1 MSTVITIIVTILIFG
16 VLIVAH
22 EYGHFLVSRLCG
34 VVVEEFSVGMGPL
47 LWKKVRNGTQYS
59 IRAIPI
65 GGFCRLKGEDEDEED
80 RSSSDETVVYISE
93 DKITSDEGSI
103 LKASPLKRIF
113 IFAAGALMNFMTAV
127 LIFFVLM
134 LFSGTD
140 ASTTIATFT
149 DNSPALAAGMEVG
162 DRIVSIDGTEIKQWE
177 DISSVV
183 KYGTG
188 ESLSITVE
196 KQNGEIQTY
205 NVTPYFDEET
215 NSYLIG
221 ITPKAKTNVWHA
233 FIRSFEMLW
242 TYIKLIIQVFIG
254 LFTGK
259 YGLDAISGPIGA
271 AVMIGQYI
279 PQGLIYI
286 LSIAASIS
294 VSLGVFNLLPI
305 PALDGSRIL
314 FALIELIK
322 GSPVNKKAEGVVHF
336 FGFVALMALAVFIA
350 YKDIV
355 TFF

>member
-1 MSTVITIIVTILIFG
+1 M
-16 VLIVAH
+16 
-22 EYGHFLVSRLCG
+22 C
-34 VVVEEFSVGMGPL
+34 
-47 LWKKVRNGTQYS
+47 
-59 IRAIPI
+59 IRA
-65 GGFCRLKGEDEDEED
+65 R
-80 RSSSDETVVYISE
+80 
-93 DKITSDEGSI
+93 
-103 LKASPLKRIF
+103 
-113 IFAAGALMNFMTAV
+113 
-127 LIFFVLM
+127 
-134 LFSGTD
+134 
-140 ASTTIATFT
+140 
-149 DNSPALAAGMEVG
+149 
-162 DRIVSIDGTEIKQWE
+162 
-177 DISSVV
+177 
-183 KYGTG
+183 
-188 ESLSITVE
+188 
-196 KQNGEIQTY
+196 
-205 NVTPYFDEET
+205 
-215 NSYLIG
+215 
-221 ITPKAKTNVWHA
+221 
-233 FIRSFEMLW
+233 
-242 TYIKLIIQVFIG
+242 FIG